1 MSELLKA
8 LNFTGNL
15 LANFEDSNS
24 SSSIIN
30 SSHEI
35 GLNHSSEG
43 INLTATTLNATTIAA
58 TNSSSSSGEKLDLGG
73 FDLPGNYS
81 ILINKLEQ
89 LALGLDSALGNFTID
104 RQEVEINLSGGAT
117 DNDVADVAND
127 LLFSDVIP
135 PAARAPP
142 PHIGHGSNRI
152 FTGDDAEDFAHVV
165 SDIWIGVILTLLI
178 VFVIFFIC
186 ACFVYHKFQQWKN
199 SYRANHSDPTI
210 EICRR
215 CPPDYEAESLPSY
228 TIVSGLPTYDDAL
241 EEFRKAGIIL
251 TPSVVPIIKIFECQG
266 NGDAGAKEPAVGY
279 SLVETNAN
287 TGDGNGDN
295 ISLSSINGTCHCGNS
310 SPTSATT
317 TTTLPLPSYSAA
329 LAAAAAA
336 AAPPQVIELSPDH
349 LASLSQKRLSLQIS
363 FNNSVRRQSR
373 SGSAL
378 RNHLLRSRAVGNTAG
393 LGPSS
398 TTTTTTTLVT
408 LASAPNQTG
417 RDVPLPTIHRSSSTL
432 SLSNERQLLDQRLRH
447 LHHRGSLY

>member
-1 MSELLKA
+1 MADLLKA
-8 LNFTGNL
+8 LNFTGTL
-15 LANFEDSNS
+15 LAGLED
-24 SSSIIN
+24 
-30 SSHEI
+30 SSHESASI
-35 GLNHSSEG
+35 GA
-43 INLTATTLNATTIAA
+43 ATTTTTLPEGTNGTSALNVTT
-58 TNSSSSSGEKLDLGG
+58 TSSGEKLDLGG

-117 DNDVADVAND
+117 DVTDD
-127 LLFSDVIP
+127 LLFSDVL

-142 PHIGHGSNRI
+142 PHIAHGSRI
-152 FTGDDAEDFAHVV
+152 YTGDDGQDFAHVV

-241 EEFRKAGIIL
+241 EEFRKAGILL
-251 TPSVVPIIKIFECQG
+251 TPSVVPIIKIFECND
-266 NGDAGAKEPAVGY
+266 NGGGKEQAVGY

-287 TGDGNGDN
+287 GDGSVDN
-295 ISLSSINGTCHCGNS
+295 ISLNSATCNCGNA
-310 SPTSATT
+310 SPTST
-317 TTTLPLPSYSAA
+317 LPSYSAA
-329 LAAAAAA
+329 TAAAMALAAAAV
-336 AAPPQVIELSPDH
+336 PQVIELSPDH

-363 FNNSVRRQSR
+363 FNNSVRRQSTR
-373 SGSAL
+373 SGAAL
-378 RNHLLRSRAVGNTAG
+378 RNNLLRSRAVGNTAG
-393 LGPSS
+393 MGPIE
-398 TTTTTTTLVT
+398 TTVT
-408 LASAPNQTG
+408 VASGQG
-417 RDVPLPTIHRSSSTL
+417 REAGPQILPALHRSSSTL
-432 SLSNERQLLDQRLRH
+432 SLSNERQLLDHRLRH

>member
-1 MSELLKA
+1 MAEILKA
-8 LNFTGNL
+8 LNITGNL
-15 LANFEDSNS
+15 LAGLED
-24 SSSIIN
+24 
-30 SSHEI
+30 SSHES
-35 GLNHSSEG
+35 GLNHT
-43 INLTATTLNATTIAA
+43 TAPATDAGGLNATATLNATT
-58 TNSSSSSGEKLDLGG
+58 SSSGEKLDLGG

-104 RQEVEINLSGGAT
+104 RQEVEINLSGAASA
-117 DNDVADVAND
+117 NDVADVADDLFND
-127 LLFSDVIP
+127 VL
-135 PAARAPP
+135 PAARSPT
-142 PHIGHGSNRI
+142 PHIAHGSRI
-152 FTGDDAEDFAHVV
+152 YTGDDEKDFAHVV

-199 SYRANHSDPTI
+199 SYRANHSDATI

-251 TPSVVPIIKIFECQG
+251 TPAVVPIIKIFECND
-266 NGDAGAKEPAVGY
+266 NGGKEPAVGY
-279 SLVETNAN
+279 SLVETNVP
-287 TGDGNGDN
+287 GLDGGAADTV
-295 ISLSSINGTCHCGNS
+295 SIASTTCNCGNS
-310 SPTSATT
+310 SPTSS
-317 TTTLPLPSYSAA
+317 LPSYSAA
-329 LAAAAAA
+329 TAAAMAVAA
-336 AAPPQVIELSPDH
+336 AAPPQGSKLSPEH

-363 FNNSVRRQSR
+363 FNNSVRRQSP
-373 SGSAL
+373 SGAAL

-393 LGPSS
+393 MGPLEAGSGTIAVAAVHGS
-398 TTTTTTTLVT
+398 GG
-408 LASAPNQTG
+408 AGAQI
-417 RDVPLPTIHRSSSTL
+417 LPALHRSSSTL

>member
-1 MSELLKA
+1 MSDLLKA
-8 LNFTGNL
+8 LNITGNL
-15 LANFEDSNS
+15 LAGLEDTTATSTTLS
-24 SSSIIN
+24 
-30 SSHEI
+30 E
-35 GLNHSSEG
+35 GLNG
-43 INLTATTLNATTIAA
+43 TATTLDATSA
-58 TNSSSSSGEKLDLGG
+58 NSGEKLDLGG

-104 RQEVEINLSGGAT
+104 RQEVEINLSGAASA
-117 DNDVADVAND
+117 NDVADVADD
-127 LLFSDVIP
+127 LFDVL
-135 PAARAPP
+135 PAARAPT
-142 PHIGHGSNRI
+142 PHIAHGSRI
-152 FTGDDAEDFAHVV
+152 YTGDDGQDFAHVV

-251 TPSVVPIIKIFECQG
+251 TPAVVPIIKIFESNE
-266 NGDAGAKEPAVGY
+266 NGKEQAVGY
-279 SLVETNAN
+279 SLVETNVPSADS
-287 TGDGNGDN
+287 GADN
-295 ISLSSINGTCHCGNS
+295 ISIASTTCNCGNS
-310 SPTSATT
+310 SPTSS
-317 TTTLPLPSYSAA
+317 LPSYSAA
-329 LAAAAAA
+329 TAAALAVAAT
-336 AAPPQVIELSPDH
+336 APPQVIELSPEH

-363 FNNSVRRQSR
+363 FNNSVRRQSP
-373 SGSAL
+373 L

-393 LGPSS
+393 LGGGPSEAGPTVAAVHGS
-398 TTTTTTTLVT
+398 GSHGGHG
-408 LASAPNQTG
+408 AAI
-417 RDVPLPTIHRSSSTL
+417 LPALHRSTSTI

>member
-1 MSELLKA
+1 MSDLLKA
-8 LNFTGNL
+8 LNITGNL
-15 LANFEDSNS
+15 LAGLEDTGNLTIATATATSTS
-24 SSSIIN
+24 TTLS
-30 SSHEI
+30 E
-35 GLNHSSEG
+35 GLNG
-43 INLTATTLNATTIAA
+43 TATTLEAN
-58 TNSSSSSGEKLDLGG
+58 SGEKLDLGG

-104 RQEVEINLSGGAT
+104 RQEVEINLSGAASA
-117 DNDVADVAND
+117 NEVADAAED
-127 LLFSDVIP
+127 LFDSL
-135 PAARAPP
+135 PAARAPT
-142 PHIGHGSNRI
+142 PHIAHGSRI
-152 FTGDDAEDFAHVV
+152 YTGDDGQDFAHVV

-251 TPSVVPIIKIFECQG
+251 TPAVVPIIKIFECNETG
-266 NGDAGAKEPAVGY
+266 KEQAVGY
-279 SLVETNAN
+279 SLVETNISNADA
-287 TGDGNGDN
+287 GADN
-295 ISLSSINGTCHCGNS
+295 VSIASIATCSCGNS
-310 SPTSATT
+310 SPTSS
-317 TTTLPLPSYSAA
+317 LPSYSAA
-329 LAAAAAA
+329 TAA
-336 AAPPQVIELSPDH
+336 AAPPQVIELSPEH

-363 FNNSVRRQSR
+363 FNNSVRRQSP
-373 SGSAL
+373 L

-393 LGPSS
+393 LGPSEAMGPVGVHGS
-398 TTTTTTTLVT
+398 GSHGNGATI
-408 LASAPNQTG
+408 
-417 RDVPLPTIHRSSSTL
+417 LPVLHRSSSTI

>member
-1 MSELLKA
+1 MADLLKA
-8 LNFTGNL
+8 LNITGNL
-15 LANFEDSNS
+15 LAGLEDTGNLTIATATSTTLS
-24 SSSIIN
+24 
-30 SSHEI
+30 E
-35 GLNHSSEG
+35 GLNG
-43 INLTATTLNATTIAA
+43 TATTLDATS
-58 TNSSSSSGEKLDLGG
+58 TNSGEKLDLGG

-104 RQEVEINLSGGAT
+104 RQEVEINLSGAASA
-117 DNDVADVAND
+117 NEVADVADD
-127 LLFSDVIP
+127 LFDVL

-142 PHIGHGSNRI
+142 PHIAHGSRI
-152 FTGDDAEDFAHVV
+152 YTGDDGQDFAHVV

-251 TPSVVPIIKIFECQG
+251 TPAVVPIIKIFECE
-266 NGDAGAKEPAVGY
+266 NGKEQAVGY
-279 SLVETNAN
+279 SLVETNISGA
-287 TGDGNGDN
+287 DGGAGADN
-295 ISLSSINGTCHCGNS
+295 VSIASTTCNCGNS
-310 SPTSATT
+310 SPTSS
-317 TTTLPLPSYSAA
+317 LPSYSAA
-329 LAAAAAA
+329 TAAAMAVAA
-336 AAPPQVIELSPDH
+336 AAPPQVIELSPEH

-363 FNNSVRRQSR
+363 FNNSVRRQSP
-373 SGSAL
+373 L

-393 LGPSS
+393 MGPSEGAVGVAIHGS
-398 TTTTTTTLVT
+398 GGHGGHGHGAGATI
-408 LASAPNQTG
+408 
-417 RDVPLPTIHRSSSTL
+417 LPALHRSTSTI

>member
-1 MSELLKA
+1 MADLLKA
-8 LNFTGNL
+8 LNITGNL
-15 LANFEDSNS
+15 LAGLEDTNNLTLATATATSTTLG
-24 SSSIIN
+24 
-30 SSHEI
+30 E
-35 GLNHSSEG
+35 GLNG
-43 INLTATTLNATTIAA
+43 TATTLDATSA
-58 TNSSSSSGEKLDLGG
+58 NSGEKLDLGG

-104 RQEVEINLSGGAT
+104 RQEVEINLSGAASA
-117 DNDVADVAND
+117 NDVADVADD
-127 LLFSDVIP
+127 LFDVL

-142 PHIGHGSNRI
+142 PHIAHGSRI
-152 FTGDDAEDFAHVV
+152 YTGDDGQDFAHVV

-251 TPSVVPIIKIFECQG
+251 TPAVVPIIKIFECNES
-266 NGDAGAKEPAVGY
+266 NGKEQAVGY
-279 SLVETNAN
+279 SLVETNIASADA
-287 TGDGNGDN
+287 GADN
-295 ISLSSINGTCHCGNS
+295 VSLASTTCNCGNA
-310 SPTSATT
+310 SPTSS
-317 TTTLPLPSYSAA
+317 LPSYSAA
-329 LAAAAAA
+329 TAAAMAVAA
-336 AAPPQVIELSPDH
+336 AAPPQVIELSPEH

-363 FNNSVRRQSR
+363 FNNSVRRQSP
-373 SGSAL
+373 L

-393 LGPSS
+393 IGPLDTASPVVQVS
-398 TTTTTTTLVT
+398 GGHGGHGGGVT
-408 LASAPNQTG
+408 ILPAP
-417 RDVPLPTIHRSSSTL
+417 LHRSTSTI

>member
-1 MSELLKA
+1 MAELLKA
-8 LNFTGNL
+8 LNFTGSL
-15 LANFEDSNS
+15 LAGLEDSGS
-24 SSSIIN
+24 K
-30 SSHEI
+30 
-35 GLNHSSEG
+35 
-43 INLTATTLNATTIAA
+43 NLTSATATTIAEGLNA
-58 TNSSSSSGEKLDLGG
+58 TATALNGTTTTTASTTTSANSGEKLDLGG

-104 RQEVEINLSGGAT
+104 RQEVEINLSGAT
-117 DNDVADVAND
+117 ANDVADVADD
-127 LLFSDVIP
+127 LLDVL

-142 PHIGHGSNRI
+142 PHIAHGSRI
-152 FTGDDAEDFAHVV
+152 YTGDDQQDFAHVV

-251 TPSVVPIIKIFECQG
+251 TPAVVPIIKIFECND
-266 NGDAGAKEPAVGY
+266 NGKEQAVGY
-279 SLVETNAN
+279 SLVETNISAVDG
-287 TGDGNGDN
+287 GD
-295 ISLSSINGTCHCGNS
+295 SVSIGSAAAGCNCGNT
-310 SPTSATT
+310 SPISTGS
-317 TTTLPLPSYSAA
+317 LPSYSAA
-329 LAAAAAA
+329 TAAAMAVAA
-336 AAPPQVIELSPDH
+336 AAPPQVIELSPEH

-363 FNNSVRRQSR
+363 FNNSVRRQSP
-373 SGSAL
+373 L

-393 LGPSS
+393 MGPIEGTSPGGV
-398 TTTTTTTLVT
+398 VT
-408 LASAPNQTG
+408 VSAGRGSGSGSAPILPA
-417 RDVPLPTIHRSSSTL
+417 PLHRSSSTL